1 MKDYIKSTDKL
12 PEENIPVWV
21 RICGCRA
28 RKMFRIGDRFFY
40 YNKMLFN
47 NGNFTSIGESVLW
60 RYCDKLKAL
69 SEN

>member
-12 PEENIPVWV
+12 PEENITVWV
-21 RICGCRA
+21 RICERRA
-28 RKMFRIGDRFFY
+28 RKMYRIGDRFFY
-40 YNKMLFN
+40 CNKMLFN

-69 SEN
+69 REN